1 MSRLRS
7 DLEALREDLHPVV
20 ATLTTLTLSSVSNLE
35 RLSSPIHYHPPSHM
49 KRILLNALLGV
60 CAIAGTAAAQQIITP
75 ESVGAAPPNWDVL
88 MRPRTHTP
96 TKTTRAI
103 TAADLA
109 TRLYIFADDSM
120 QGRLLATPGNV
131 KGVEYIASEV
141 KRMGLVPMGDNGT
154 YFQSVGL
161 VDRSFDPGSRLSV
174 GATSFSPWTDF
185 VVRDQG
191 PGARSLDGAQAVF
204 GGTWGDSASLLDP
217 ASAAGKLVVL
227 TVNPSGVT
235 QNSGGGG
242 NRGLVTRRFANA
254 AGIAVANLEAMPS
267 QMIQIFQQ
275 PNQIL
280 KDDQVAQAPSFLYV
294 TRRVASALLG
304 ANIDSVKT
312 GALGGTVTSTPRFGE
327 KPVQYPARNV
337 VAMIPGSDPKLRNQ
351 FVAIGAHNDHIGW
364 STRPV
369 AHDSIYIVN
378 HLFRTGG
385 ADDRPP
391 QLDAEQ
397 QGRVNALISDIR
409 RRTNGASARPDS
421 IYNGADDDGSG
432 SVSALEIAEYFAAQ
446 KAKPRRSLLFVW
458 HVGEEAG
465 LYGSQWFTDHPTVP
479 RDSIVAQLN
488 MDMVGR
494 GSLADVTGV
503 KKEGGRIHGNPDYV
517 QLVGS
522 RRLSTELGDLA
533 EAVNRV
539 EKSPLAFDYTM
550 DANGHP
556 QVIYCRSDHYEYA
569 RYGIP
574 IIFFTTGGHAD
585 YHQVTDEPQYID
597 YDRMARVA
605 TYVADLATRVGNL
618 DHRPVVDKNKPDPH
632 GQCVQ

>member
-1 MSRLRS
+1 MTSLQRS
-7 DLEALREDLHPVV
+7 TRVIA
-20 ATLTTLTLSSVSNLE
+20 
-35 RLSSPIHYHPPSHM
+35 
-49 KRILLNALLGV
+49 ALL
-60 CAIAGTAAAQQIITP
+60 IAGSAGAQQ
-75 ESVGAAPPNWDVL
+75 AATAPAEGGSAPSWDVL
-88 MRPRTHTP
+88 MRGRTHVPTP
-96 TKTTRAI
+96 TTAAI
-103 TAADLA
+103 TAADLR

-120 QGRLLATPGNV
+120 QGRLLATAGNA
-131 KGVEYIASEV
+131 KGVEYIAAEL
-141 KRMGLVPMGDNGT
+141 KRMGLEPAGDNGT
-154 YFQSVGL
+154 YFQSVNV
-161 VDRSFDPGSRLSV
+161 VDRKYDVSSRLTV
-174 GATSFSPWTDF
+174 GSASFTPWTDF
-185 VVRDQG
+185 AARDQG
-191 PGARSLDGAQAVF
+191 SAARSLDGVQAVF

-217 ASAAGKLVVL
+217 SAAAGKLVVL
-227 TVNPSGVT
+227 RVNPNGVT
-235 QNSGGGG
+235 QNSGGGI
-242 NRGLVTRRFANA
+242 NRAIATRRFMNA
-254 AGIAVANLEAMPS
+254 AGIAVASLEAMPP

-275 PNQIL
+275 PNQLL
-280 KDDQVAQAPSFLYV
+280 KDETDPELPTFLYV
-294 TRRVASALLG
+294 NKRVADALMNG
-304 ANIDSVKT
+304 NVDTAKA
-312 GALGGTVTSTPRFGE
+312 GALGATVTSTPKFVE
-327 KPVQYPARNV
+327 TAPEFPARNV
-337 VAMIPGSDPKLRNQ
+337 VAIIRGSDPKLRNEY
-351 FVAIGAHNDHIGW
+351 VAIGAHNDHIGW

-391 QLDAEQ
+391 QLDAAQ
-397 QGRVNALISDIR
+397 QSRVNSLIADIR

-432 SVSALEIAEYFAAQ
+432 SVSALEVAQYFAGQ
-446 KAKPRRSLLFVW
+446 KEKPKRSLLFVW

-465 LYGSQWFTDHPTVP
+465 LYGSEWYTDHPTVP

-494 GSLADVTGV
+494 GAAADNTGIT
-503 KKEGGRIHGNPDYV
+503 KGGERYHGNPNYV

-533 EAVNRV
+533 ETVNKG
-539 EKSPLAFDYTM
+539 EAHPLSFDYAM

-556 QVIYCRSDHYEYA
+556 QNIYCRSDHYEYA

-605 TYVADLATRVGNL
+605 QYVADLATKVANL
-618 DHRPVVDKNKPDPH
+618 DHRPVVDKTKPDPH

>member
-1 MSRLRS
+1 MRKS
-7 DLEALREDLHPVV
+7 ALRFITLV
-20 ATLTTLTLSSVSNLE
+20 ATF
-35 RLSSPIHYHPPSHM
+35 
-49 KRILLNALLGV
+49 
-60 CAIAGTAAAQQIITP
+60 AIAGSAAAQQAATTP
-75 ESVGAAPPNWDVL
+75 SEAGPPPNWDVL
-88 MRPRTHTP
+88 MRSRTHSPTP
-96 TKTTRAI
+96 TTAAI
-103 TAADLA
+103 TPSDLA

-131 KGVEYIASEV
+131 KGVEYIANEV
-141 KRMGLVPMGDNGT
+141 KRIGLIPMGDNGT
-154 YFQSVGL
+154 YFQAVNV
-161 VDRSFDPGSRLSV
+161 VDRVFDESIRLAAGSASF
-174 GATSFSPWTDF
+174 TPWTDY
-185 VVRDQG
+185 VLRDQG
-191 PGARSLDGAQAVF
+191 TGARSLDGAQVIY
-204 GGTWGDSASLLDP
+204 GGTWGDSASLID
-217 ASAAGKLVVL
+217 AGATAGKLVVL
-227 TVNPSGVT
+227 NVSPRGTT
-235 QNSGGGG
+235 QGIPGSVA
-242 NRGLVTRRFANA
+242 RAAATRRFPQA
-254 AGIAVANLEAMPS
+254 AGIAAAGMDLLPVQMLQILRQPS
-267 QMIQIFQQ
+267 QS
-275 PNQIL
+275 L
-280 KDDQVAQAPSFLYV
+280 KPDGTAPPIPTFLYI
-294 TRRVASALLG
+294 TKRAASALLG
-304 ANIDSVKT
+304 ANVDSVKQ
-312 GALGGTVTSTPRFGE
+312 GALGATITATPRFRE
-327 KPVQYPARNV
+327 SPIKYPAHNV
-337 VAMIPGSDPKLRNQ
+337 VAMIPGSDPKLRNE

-369 AHDSIYIVN
+369 AHDSMYVVN

-391 QLDAEQ
+391 QLDASQ
-397 QGRVNALISDIR
+397 QAQVNSLLADIR

-432 SVSALEIAEYFAAQ
+432 SVSALEIAQYFAAQ
-446 KAKPRRSLLFVW
+446 KVKPKRSMLFVW

-465 LYGSQWFTDHPTVP
+465 LYGSEWYTDHPTVP

-494 GSLADVTGV
+494 GSAADNTGIT
-503 KKEGGRIHGNPDYV
+503 KEGARYHGNPDYV

-533 EAVNRV
+533 EAVNRG
-539 EKSPLAFDYTM
+539 EKRPMSFDYSM

-556 QVIYCRSDHYEYA
+556 QNIYCRSDHYEYA

-605 TYVADLATRVGNL
+605 QYVADLATRLGNL
-618 DHRPVVDKNKPDPH
+618 DHRPVVDKQKPDPK